1 MNIQEKIIIERLK
14 KARADRNLSGDEVA
28 KKIGKSDNSFISR
41 LENGKQKLNI
51 EIINDL
57 CRVYELNPRALL
69 TSSTVSIPS
78 AGTRRGFLDN
88 LEYRSDSGE
97 ISEVVKK
104 EIKTILPVLRKI
116 GKVMKRLGES
126 PLTLSD
132 FFCQT
137 AELLNPSS
145 LQEAQRL
152 GKKVAI
158 ELRKHLN
165 LGHAPIA
172 DIQNLIWHSIRIP
185 ICSLEL
191 GEKCWGIYNKDAI
204 GNPLIIY
211 SSSHNTKQR
220 NIFTIAHELGHH
232 FFFPE
237 EPSIDTDNSNED
249 LKEKLENSFAQ
260 ELLVPMDS
268 LFQYIQE
275 EGFFLVE
282 LQQKHL
288 VALCQYFKVSY
299 SMMLFVLYDNHLIK
313 KEKYHELKKHDAVS
327 LKLLGYTPEKYMA
340 DSVSLNLLL
349 QSLITR
355 GVRTEKFNYLFASE
369 ILEITQQE
377 VKNLM

>member
-1 MNIQEKIIIERLK
+1 MNIQEKMIIQRLK
-14 KARADRNLSGDEVA
+14 KARIDRNLSGDEVA

-57 CRVYELNPRALL
+57 CSVYELNPTALF
-69 TSSTVSIPS
+69 TSSTISIP
-78 AGTRRGFLDN
+78 TPDQRRGFLDN

-97 ISEVVKK
+97 ICEIVKK
-104 EIKTILPVLRKI
+104 EIKNILPILRKI

-158 ELRKHLN
+158 ELRKYLN

-172 DIQNLIWHSIRIP
+172 DIQNLIWHSLKIP

-191 GEKCWGIYNKDAI
+191 GEKCWGIYNKDAV

-232 FFFPE
+232 FFFPD
-237 EPSIDTDNSNED
+237 EPSIDTDNRNDD
-249 LKEKLENSFAQ
+249 LKEKLANAFAQ

-275 EGFFLVE
+275 EGLFLVE

-288 VALCQYFKVSY
+288 VSLCQYFKVSY
-299 SMMLFVLYDNHLIK
+299 SMMLFVLYDNNVIK
-313 KEKYHELKKHDAVS
+313 KEKYNELKNHDAIF
-327 LKLLGYTPEKYMA
+327 LKSLGYTPEKYMA
-340 DSVSLNLLL
+340 DSINLQLLL
-349 QSLITR
+349 QSLVTR
-355 GVRTEKFNYLFASE
+355 GVRIEKFNYLFASE
-369 ILEITQQE
+369 ILDITQQE
-377 VKNLM
+377 VKNLV

>member
-14 KARADRNLSGDEVA
+14 KARTELKLSGDEVA

-57 CRVYELNPRALL
+57 CKIYQLNPAALFS
-69 TSSTVSIPS
+69 SSTTSLPT
-78 AGTRRGFLDN
+78 ADKRRGFLDN
-88 LEYRSDSGE
+88 LAYRSNSAE
-97 ISEVVKK
+97 LSLAVKD
-104 EIKTILPVLRKI
+104 EIKNILPVLRKV
-116 GKVMKRLGES
+116 GKVMKRLNES

-145 LQEAQRL
+145 LQEARKL

-165 LGHAPIA
+165 LGHAPIS
-172 DIQNLIWHSIRIP
+172 DIQNLVWHFIRVP
-185 ICSLEL
+185 ICSLDL
-191 GEKCWGIYNKDAI
+191 GENCWGIYNKDAI

-237 EPSIDTDNSNED
+237 EASVDTDSGD
-249 LKEKLENSFAQ
+249 DSLKETLANAFAQ
-260 ELLVPMDS
+260 ELLVPIDS
-268 LFQYIQE
+268 LFQYIQA
-275 EGFFLVE
+275 EGLFFVDL
-282 LQQKHL
+282 LPKHL
-288 VALCQYFKVSY
+288 IPLCQYFKVSY
-299 SMMLFVLYDNHLIK
+299 TMMLLVLHDNNLIR
-313 KEKYHELKKHDAVS
+313 KEKYLELKNYDTTL
-327 LKLLGYTPEKYMA
+327 LKPFGYTPEKFMTEPTN
-340 DSVSLNLLL
+340 LNLLL
-349 QSLITR
+349 QNLVTKGIR
-355 GVRTEKFNYLFASE
+355 IEKFNYLFASE
-369 ILEITQQE
+369 MLDLTQQE
-377 VKNLM
+377 VKNLI